1 VNWDHVPQGGPGEG
15 AGLSFGMTSR
25 AGILLGVKAASFRG
39 AAASEWA
46 DNRLKVLAG
55 GLTILIL
62 MPGMYL
68 LFRFLFGYVYSLE
81 STFPGFGEALARRL
95 LGMTLLSFG
104 IFIAISSFISGV
116 SILFRSAE
124 TTFLMTL
131 PVPDRLVSTARTLE
145 SWLHAGWATVLMG
158 SPILI
163 AFCVSLGYG
172 FQAAALSVFLL
183 PLLVA
188 PWVGAGTILL
198 GLSVRIGR
206 NGRHWRT
213 AAVLSLMVAAGI
225 LLALKGSGPSG
236 ILAEDSSSLD
246 ALQRFVAQLP
256 ASGGV
261 FWPHS
266 LYCDAVVAAGSAD
279 WGRAAFH
286 AGLLAVEAAVFCLL
300 SLTLICP
307 GFRRIHSAMSRG
319 SVRCRSSRMLLRGG
333 GRLRSMMHKDLLSF
347 IRDPVQ
353 WSQLLLL
360 TGLFL
365 VYAFNL
371 ERFPMDIG
379 HPLWRSVVVFL
390 NFSFSS
396 FVAATLLVRF
406 AFPAVSLEGPGL
418 SYVLQLPAGR
428 ELLLRSKW
436 LGSFSFILP
445 LIAGTGLWTTFAL
458 GAGTVMVIST
468 TAALVFMCLALV
480 SINTG
485 LGAVFP
491 RFERGSAAS
500 IASGQGGI
508 IAAFASMGYVL
519 MAVSLLGLV
528 VRTGFPAAGSE
539 SVLAAPMT
547 KAILALAVVTC
558 SAGWWAMSLGLR
570 SLRKRNF

>member
-1 VNWDHVPQGGPGEG
+1 MGV
-15 AGLSFGMTSR
+15 GLSFGMTSR
-25 AGILLGVKAASFRG
+25 AGILIGVKTASLRG

-55 GLTILIL
+55 GITILIL
-62 MPGMYL
+62 VPGMYL
-68 LFRFLFGYVYSLE
+68 LFRFLFGYVYGLE

-104 IFIAISSFISGV
+104 LFIAISSFISGI

-124 TTFLMTL
+124 TAFLMTL
-131 PVPDRLVSTARTLE
+131 PIPDTLISAARTLE
-145 SWLHAGWATVLMG
+145 SWFHAGWATLLLG

-172 FQAAALSVFLL
+172 LPAAAFAVVAL

-198 GLSVRIGR
+198 GLSVRLGR

-213 AAVLSLMVAAGI
+213 AAILSLMVAAGI
-225 LLALKGSGPSG
+225 LLALRGSGPTG
-236 ILAEDSSSLD
+236 ILAEDSSSMD
-246 ALQRFVAQLP
+246 AIQRFVAQLP
-256 ASGGV
+256 ATGGA

-266 LYCDAVVAAGSAD
+266 LYCNAVVAAGSAE
-279 WGRAAFH
+279 WGSAALGM
-286 AGLLAVEAAVFCLL
+286 GLLTVEAAAVCLL
-300 SLTLICP
+300 SLALVCP
-307 GFRRIHSAMSRG
+307 GFRQVYSAMSWG
-319 SVRCRSSRMLLRGG
+319 SPRKRSSRLLLRGG
-333 GRLRSMMHKDLLSF
+333 GRLRSMMHKDILTF

-406 AFPAVSLEGPGL
+406 AFPAISLEGPGL
-418 SYVLQLPAGR
+418 GYVLQLPAGR
-428 ELLLRSKW
+428 ELLMRSKW

-458 GAGTVMVIST
+458 GAGTLMVVST

-519 MAVSLLGLV
+519 TAVSLLGFV
-528 VRTGFPAAGSE
+528 VRKGFPAAGSE
-539 SVLAAPMT
+539 SVLAVPMT
-547 KAILALAVVTC
+547 KAVLLLAVVTG
-558 SAGWWAMSLGLR
+558 SVGWWAMSTGLR